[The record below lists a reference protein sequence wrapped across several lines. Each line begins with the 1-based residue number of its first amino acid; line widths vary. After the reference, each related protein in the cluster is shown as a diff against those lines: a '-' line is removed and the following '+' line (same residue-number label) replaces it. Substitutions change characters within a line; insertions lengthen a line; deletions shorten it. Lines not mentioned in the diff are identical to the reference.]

1 MTAELQL
8 LAADEFETAAR
19 TDLPLCFRSILV
31 IVSAERSSMLCC
43 SSLICSGVSVYSSSQ
58 PNFPVCQK
66 DTMKAVEDAKND
78 GVVTVSHNLTEP

>member
-31 IVSAERSSMLCC
+31 IVSAEKVVDALLFVTHLFRS
-43 SSLICSGVSVYSSSQ
+43 IGVFIVSTQ
-58 PNFPVCQK
+58 LLPF
-66 DTMKAVEDAKND
+66 AKKIQ
-78 GVVTVSHNLTEP
+78 